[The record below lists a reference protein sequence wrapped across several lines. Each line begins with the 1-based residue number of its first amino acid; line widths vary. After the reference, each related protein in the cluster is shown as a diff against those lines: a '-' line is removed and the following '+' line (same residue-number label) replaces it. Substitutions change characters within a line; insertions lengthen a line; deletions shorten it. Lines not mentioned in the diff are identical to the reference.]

1 MPANLPPHYF
11 AAEKEY
17 RNAKTT
23 PEKIAALEEMLAIM
37 PHHKGTDKLRA
48 GLTRKIA
55 QLREQAESHAKTKR
69 GSIFKIEKQ
78 GASQVI
84 LVGTTNTGKSSLL
97 AVLTNATPDIASYPC
112 TTSIPMIGMMPVE
125 DIQIQIIDLPPV
137 GGEVR
142 KLPYYNLLRT
152 ADLLL
157 VVASCTA
164 APEVEVSLVLEELEE
179 GKVFSRRTAEDDLP
193 IGAVRKRMLIVLNKC
208 DGADA
213 ARACAAVSEAVGGE
227 IDVVAVSAT
236 TGERIEDLKAR
247 IFDAVE
253 IIRIYTKAPGKK
265 ADMGVPYVLP
275 AGSTVMDLAKS
286 IHKDFAENLRSARV
300 WGSARFDGQPVHHDH
315 VLRDGDIVELH
326 M

>member
-17 RNAKTT
+17 KNAKTI

-55 QLREQAESHAKTKR
+55 HFREQAESHAQTKR
-69 GSIFKIEKQ
+69 GSVFSIDKQ

-84 LVGTTNTGKSSLL
+84 LVGTTSTGKSSLL
-97 AVLTNATPDIASYPC
+97 SVLTHAAPEIAPYPY
-112 TTSIPMIGMMPVE
+112 TTAVPMIGMMPYE
-125 DIQIQIIDLPPV
+125 DIQIQIVDLPPV
-137 GGEVR
+137 SGEVR
-142 KLPYYNLLRT
+142 RLPYYNLLRN

-164 APEVEVSLVLEELEE
+164 DPGVEVPLLLEELEE
-179 GKVFSRRTAEDDLP
+179 GKVYSHRIAVSELP
-193 IGAVRKRMLIVLNKC
+193 IGAVRKRMLVALNKC

-213 ARACAAVSEAVGGE
+213 VRSCAAVSEALGDE
-227 IDVVAVSAT
+227 IDVIAVSSRS
-236 TGERIEDLKAR
+236 GEGIEDLKVR
-247 IFDAVE
+247 IFTAAE
-253 IIRIYTKAPGKK
+253 IIRIYTKVPGRK
-265 ADMGVPYVLP
+265 ADMGAPYVLP
-275 AGSTVMDLAKS
+275 AGSTVMDLARS
-286 IHKDFAENLRSARV
+286 IHKDFAVNLRSARV

-315 VLRDGDIVELH
+315 VLVDGDIVELH